1 MKIKINET
9 DVVTQCVIGI
19 LTAVP
24 NEISPSILIKSLTSA
39 LGIALAGTSKDI
51 YDDKMY
57 EDLVD
62 VVKGFAQRKGARE
75 IFNHIFRAEEL

>member
-1 MKIKINET
+1 MKENET

-24 NEISPSILIKSLTSA
+24 NEITPGILIKSLAGS
-39 LGIALAGTSKDI
+39 LGIALAGTAKDI

-57 EDLVD
+57 EDFVD
-62 VVKGFAQRKGARE
+62 VVKVFAQREGARE